1 MWWNDSVFE
10 GTEEHRRCSGK
21 VTDIR
26 LAGVE
31 KLFPWWRDSSLRCAS
46 FRMTGLCFLLTIRNL
61 IIGGIF
67 FETQRFF
74 FLELLFM
81 WAKLAKFIRYEAMW
95 WRMKDE
101 GCGVKSMSREGV
113 SCELWVMN
121 YEVWVRGE
129 VVKLKYFASWKDSS
143 LRYASFRMTGLCFLL
158 AIRNLYYWGDFF
170 ESQRFFFLNCFFK
183 WAKWEFASE
192 LRKLCFKYFIIFK

>member
-1 MWWNDSVFE
+1 MLYEEILHCAVLRSEWQGYVFYSRLGIYIIGGFFLKRKDFFSWIAFLSKLSWRNSFVLKRCGEGWRMRGASISITKFTEMWWNDCVFE
-10 GTEEHRRCSGK
+10 SSEEHRKCSGK

-31 KLFPWWRDSSLRCAS
+31 KLFPW
-46 FRMTGLCFLLTIRNL
+46 
-61 IIGGIF
+61 
-67 FETQRFF
+67 
-74 FLELLFM
+74 
-81 WAKLAKFIRYEAMW
+81 
-95 WRMKDE
+95 
-101 GCGVKSMSREGV
+101 
-113 SCELWVMN
+113 
-121 YEVWVRGE
+121 
-129 VVKLKYFASWKDSS
+129 WKDSS

-192 LRKLCFKYFIIFK
+192 LRKLCFNIFIMFK